1 MSRIPLAGR
10 RIWLTGASSGIGRA
24 CALEFARRGARVA
37 IGARNTASLESL
49 ASEIRSIAPG
59 AGGGDSVLVLPLDV
73 RGRRANHEA
82 VTEIVRTWGGLDTAV
97 LNAGVREYVDE
108 DVFDAGQFDD
118 AFATNFHGFVYGMEA
133 ALPALRRGVE
143 PHLVGVSSAA
153 AFLPLPRGEAYGA
166 SKVAIRYLL
175 DSFRLR
181 AESKGLWITS
191 VHPGFVDTGMTS
203 DNDFPMPFLVSSAQA
218 AQAIAD
224 GMERRRREI
233 HFPKAL
239 TWTMKMSAL
248 MPLWM
253 YQFVAPRLIKV
264 PARFQPRPGPSE
276 FSVRG

>member
-1 MSRIPLAGR
+1 MSRVPLAGR

-37 IGARNTASLESL
+37 ICARNTASLQSL
-49 ASEIRSIAPG
+49 ASELRAVAPNPG
-59 AGGGDSVLVLPLDV
+59 EADPVLVLPLDV
-73 RGRRANHEA
+73 RDRRANHDV
-82 VTEIVRTWGGLDTAV
+82 VTEIVRSWGGLDTAV

-108 DVFDAGQFDD
+108 DVFDATQFDN

-133 ALPALRRGVE
+133 ALPILKQGIR
-143 PHLVGVSSAA
+143 PHLVGISSAST
-153 AFLPLPRGEAYGA
+153 FIPVPRGEAYGA
-166 SKVAIRYLL
+166 SKAAIRYLL

-239 TWTMKMSAL
+239 TWTMKVSAL

-276 FSVRG
+276 APIRG